1 MIGRKTKLEQTK
13 EKITGVYMIKDKTEG
28 KVYIG
33 ESFDIY
39 RRWEQHKGDLIN
51 HRHDNYPLQ
60 RLYNEYGMGNLEF
73 SIVHEVKNQPCDEIT
88 KLYLLYLEEE
98 EISKIKNHS
107 VMCCNIESKRNQFLK
122 TTCHLKNDNI
132 LSSNKN
138 HYERMYI
145 YCTNKKIRVID
156 IRKVLTDFIVWEK
169 KYIQKQEKE
178 EQKKRNKQMILER
191 CEKIVYDYHGKTI
204 TKQCYEE
211 LIKDIKIDVEKFK
224 LVMNLY
230 SVNGVDVD
238 FRRDR
243 VRFRS
248 ERKVLEELKLKKG

>member
-60 RLYNEYGMGNLEF
+60 RLYNEYGMDNLEF

-98 EISKIKNHS
+98 ELKGVFHINRLNTTVGRNVFSNSSCHLFNCGILQSKQKYYEKLYFYLLEDGFNLEKFRRNLKIHNEKIKVKEQEENNRQE
-107 VMCCNIESKRNQFLK
+107 VNQ
-122 TTCHLKNDNI
+122 I
-132 LSSNKN
+132 LS
-138 HYERMYI
+138 E
-145 YCTNKKIRVID
+145 YCNKK
-156 IRKVLTDFIVWEK
+156 LT
-169 KYIQKQEKE
+169 
-178 EQKKRNKQMILER
+178 
-191 CEKIVYDYHGKTI
+191 CEKICELLSIDSVDDCYKI
-204 TKQCYEE
+204 TSALQRR
-211 LIKDIKIDVEKFK
+211 KDIK
-224 LVMNLY
+224 Y
-230 SVNGVDVD
+230 
-238 FRRDR
+238 
-243 VRFRS
+243 RFEYVCDKRYLTHV
-248 ERKVLEELKLKKG
+248 KILKKVGK